1 MPSGEL
7 PELLAVRILSR
18 SHLVAEAAMTQRY
31 LPAIPFAALCF
42 LSAQSHPQIAAK
54 AKKTRSTGRSWA
66 SRLVSSGVRILL
78 ASMATLDT
86 AQAVKHHY
94 AQVLIT
100 HRQPPQV
107 SQDKLI
113 GVDQSHP
120 SKRL

>member
-1 MPSGEL
+1 
-7 PELLAVRILSR
+7 
-18 SHLVAEAAMTQRY
+18 MTQRY

-113 GVDQSHP
+113 GVDQSHREQEALT
-120 SKRL
+120 KRIEQDKIRLDRLIDICPTC